1 MSARNTLTVTTPNDL
16 EIVVTRE
23 FDAPRDL
30 VWQTMTKPDM
40 LRRWLFGP
48 PGWEMT
54 RCEDEQKVGGGFRW
68 EWRGPDGAVI
78 RMHGVYREISP
89 PARTVRTEI
98 FEVEPGPPM
107 GEQLAT
113 MELAEKGDRTVLTIT
128 LRYESTAARDGAL
141 ASGME
146 HGMAASY
153 DKLEELLAASP
164 DR

>member
-23 FDAPRDL
+23 FDAPRKL
-30 VWQTMTKPDM
+30 VWDAMSNPAMIRQ
-40 LRRWLFGP
+40 WLYGP

-54 RCEDEQKVGGGFRW
+54 VCDDDLRVGGGFRW
-68 EWRGPDGAVI
+68 AWRGPEGLEMS
-78 RMHGVYREISP
+78 MHGSYKEVSP
-89 PARTVRTEI
+89 PSKVVRNEI
-98 FEVEPGPPM
+98 FEMGEGPPM

-113 MELAEKGDRTVLTIT
+113 LELADRGNRTALTIT
-128 LRYESTAARDGAL
+128 LRYDSKAARDGAI

-153 DKLEELLAASP
+153 DHLEELLASGAIA
-164 DR
+164 